1 MSAFFTS
8 ALAFIVAIG
17 ILVAVHEYG
26 HFWVAR
32 RLGIRVLRFSIG
44 FGKPIWRRMGRDD
57 VEYVISAL
65 PLGGYV
71 KLLDEREGPVPADQV
86 AQAFNR
92 QSPWRRIAVLVAGP
106 LFNFLF
112 AIVAYWGMFA
122 VGVPAVRAVLG
133 DPLPESA
140 AAVAGIRAGDRITAV
155 SGEPVETMTD
165 AYLRILEDVVA
176 DGLVSLQLDDGGGVR
191 DATIVAPADAGDLTE
206 PGALF
211 PGLGLT
217 AWEPDI
223 APVLGEVM
231 EDGSA
236 AASGLMEGDRI
247 LTADG
252 QPVDDWPAWVS
263 YVRARPGQ
271 TVELEVERGGTR
283 QRLDLSI
290 GTTEA
295 PEGPRGIIGAA
306 VYLPDGLY
314 EDVVT
319 EQRYGPLAAFGE
331 AFSQT
336 VEMSGLTVRMIWRM
350 ISGDVSLSNLSGP
363 INIAQTAGAT
373 ASAGLTVF
381 LSFLAI
387 VSISLG
393 ILNLLPVPML
403 DGGQIAYQVAELVKG
418 SPVSERAQLIGQQV
432 GIVLLLMLMSFAF
445 YNDIARLGG

>member
-8 ALAFIVAIG
+8 VLAFIVAIG

-176 DGLVSLQLDDGGGVR
+176 NGLVSLQLDDGGGVR
-191 DATIVAPADAGDLTE
+191 ETTIVAPSDAGDLTE

-252 QPVDDWPAWVS
+252 EPVDDWPAWVS
-263 YVRARPGQ
+263 YVGRALARPWSW
-271 TVELEVERGGTR
+271 RW
-283 QRLDLSI
+283 S
-290 GTTEA
+290 
-295 PEGPRGIIGAA
+295 GAA
-306 VYLPDGLY
+306 RGN
-314 EDVVT
+314 
-319 EQRYGPLAAFGE
+319 A
-331 AFSQT
+331 
-336 VEMSGLTVRMIWRM
+336 
-350 ISGDVSLSNLSGP
+350 
-363 INIAQTAGAT
+363 
-373 ASAGLTVF
+373 
-381 LSFLAI
+381 
-387 VSISLG
+387 SISASVRPKRLRA
-393 ILNLLPVPML
+393 L
-403 DGGQIAYQVAELVKG
+403 AG
-418 SPVSERAQLIGQQV
+418 SS
-432 GIVLLLMLMSFAF
+432 
-445 YNDIARLGG
+445 ARPCTCRTDSTKTL